1 MYQPNNL
8 YQNQGVSMPQ
18 NGSMSYVNLQ
28 TGSPNPYM
36 NIPGTGINTAAN
48 WNLPYPN
55 NYQRQPQIS
64 GRMIGNI
71 SEVVPNEVPMDG
83 SVSFFPQSD
92 YSCIYAKKWNTDG
105 TIQTVKFVPVV
116 ETDKTQETSAS
127 NFKANWEDLAD
138 DMANISNRLENIEK
152 LLTPKTTR
160 TTKEE
165 SK

>member
-1 MYQPNNL
+1 MYQPNNP
-8 YQNQGVSMPQ
+8 YQNPGASMPQ
-18 NGSMSYVNLQ
+18 NPNMPYVNLQ
-28 TGSPNPYM
+28 PGSPNPYM
-36 NIPGTGINTAAN
+36 NISGTGVNTAAN

-55 NYQRQPQIS
+55 NYQRPPQIS

-116 ETDKTQETSAS
+116 ENDKPQETSLNDIREFNTSLAS
-127 NFKANWEDLAD
+127 DIE
-138 DMANISNRLENIEK
+138 NISTRLEKIEK
-152 LLTPKTTR
+152 LLTSKPTR
-160 TTKEE
+160 TVKEE